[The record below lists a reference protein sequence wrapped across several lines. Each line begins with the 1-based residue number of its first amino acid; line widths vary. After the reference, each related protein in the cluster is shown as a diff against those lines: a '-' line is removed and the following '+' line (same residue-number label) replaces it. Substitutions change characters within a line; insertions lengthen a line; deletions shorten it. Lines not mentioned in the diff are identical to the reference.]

1 MKNFFKYI
9 NCILHINKPLL
20 KSCRNVILFSSIQFC
35 SIFCLNAQSASVP
48 AATSVTTE
56 SNTSTEES
64 LAKKSTA
71 EAVPLLLQG
80 IWYNT
85 NRYIVFETGYKD
97 GSRDIPQV
105 VLRTHYT
112 WYNDRAAE
120 SKSYTEKT
128 GTKTTNTSGEEKS
141 DKMTIPQ
148 TARDRNNTTAETPEE
163 IKITFVPLVQ
173 EAFPESYNMNVALSS
188 NITMYA
194 ETEPSGAWDAQIQY
208 PRSKII
214 YHVPLA
220 VIGNELYLN
229 FKVKNVVYGNSSMD
243 TDSSSVFSS
252 EMTGLWQ
259 DYGNASGILISPPV
273 TNTELLS
280 YFITSTA
287 VYQIR
292 YWQTDMDYDENAV
305 ATFSDGSNTY
315 TVKKHLSV
323 GGKIYT
329 CVNGRGTKIRNIE
342 KSNSMPVEYKT
353 NSVIIQ
359 TSSTDENGAPVT
371 STIKESTICA
381 IGKPYLT
388 LSDGKK
394 TIEQLVVEANNR
406 RKPLPPPVFPPSGLD
421 FHWDIIKELNKYNRV
436 LSLGKE

>member
-1 MKNFFKYI
+1 
-9 NCILHINKPLL
+9 
-20 KSCRNVILFSSIQFC
+20 
-35 SIFCLNAQSASVP
+35 
-48 AATSVTTE
+48 
-56 SNTSTEES
+56 
-64 LAKKSTA
+64 
-71 EAVPLLLQG
+71 VPLLLQG

-97 GSRDIPQV
+97 GKGDIPQV

-120 SKSYTEKT
+120 SKSYTAKT

-141 DKMTIPQ
+141 DEKTIPQ

-188 NITMYA
+188 NATMYA

-229 FKVKNVVYGNSSMD
+229 FKVKNVVYGNSSMG
-243 TDSSSVFSS
+243 TDSVFPS

-259 DYGNASGILISPPV
+259 DYGNASGLLISPPV

-280 YFITSTA
+280 YFITSDA

-305 ATFSDGSNTY
+305 ATFSDNSNTY

-406 RKPLPPPVFPPSGLD
+406 RKPLPSPVFPPSGLD